1 MNSFTLEATLDTK
14 EANTIEF
21 LGLPSTTVQHQI
33 SGTLRLHVQKAVQ
46 LKELSVAF
54 IGETRTNILSAVVSV
69 RTDAMCICRVESQV
83 VGTSTLYQP
92 GDYSFPFNLSLP
104 GDLATTDSAKLKSD
118 SLIWG
123 YDLVAY
129 GTPAGL
135 FARRKIV
142 YKPVIL
148 KRLHVPPSDTSN
160 ARYST
165 KRPDEFECSLYAPK
179 FVSSDETKLHLSF
192 YLHPYTRAHRVKE
205 VLATA
210 IQSEFVS
217 FDHKTMECTVLGLSE
232 LDPTSSNAD
241 PMRIEEHKSLMK
253 IDNVRVISN
262 TATVV
267 NPDQEEFTVAWG
279 RECAVDLELDLIR
292 DDILPSEM
300 LGWLKIYHRIRF
312 TIVFADPKVRDLV
325 VMAPFQIGNILQEL
339 WSLQSAPDGLT
350 PPDYGE
356 DNDNSTLLDSN
367 TSRVSRQELHR
378 ETYPEREPIVPDLV
392 DDLPPVYEAGDEAP
406 LPYSEK

>member
-1 MNSFTLEATLDTK
+1 MNTFTLEATLDTK

-21 LGLPSTTVQHQI
+21 LGFPSTTVQHQI

-54 IGETRTNILSAVVSV
+54 IGETRTNILSTVVAV

-92 GDYSFPFNLSLP
+92 GDYSFPFNLTLP
-104 GDLATTDSAKLKSD
+104 GDLATTDSTKLKSD

-142 YKPVIL
+142 YKPIIL
-148 KRLHVPPSDTSN
+148 KRLHVPPSDISN
-160 ARYST
+160 ARYSA
-165 KRPDEFECSLYAPK
+165 KRPNEFECSLYAPK
-179 FVSSDETKLHLSF
+179 FVSSDETKLHLSL

-205 VLATA
+205 IFATA
-210 IQSEFVS
+210 IQSELIS
-217 FDHKTMECTVLGLSE
+217 FDHKAMERTAPGLSE
-232 LDPTSSNAD
+232 LDPIANNND
-241 PMRIEEHKSLMK
+241 PLRIEEHRSLMK
-253 IDNVRVISN
+253 IDNAKVISN
-262 TATVV
+262 TATVM
-267 NPDQEEFTVAWG
+267 NPDQEDFTVAWG
-279 RECAVDLELDLIR
+279 RECAVDLELDLMR
-292 DDILPSEM
+292 DGMLPSET
-300 LGWLKIYHRIRF
+300 LEWLKIYHRIRF
-312 TIVFADPKVRDLV
+312 TIVFADPKIRDLV
-325 VMAPFQIGNILQEL
+325 VMAPFQIANILQEL

-350 PPDYGE
+350 PPDYGV

-378 ETYPEREPIVPDLV
+378 ETYPERDPIAPGLV
-392 DDLPPVYEAGDEAP
+392 DELPPMYEVGDEAP
-406 LPYSEK
+406 LPYYEK